1 MKRWIRLMAIIAALL
16 MAIGSIA
23 AVWLWR
29 TTRYVPE
36 FYEAAVQASPPN
48 VPAEVEGLR
57 EEFSH
62 LRGDASRP
70 GSWNAEFTDDQ
81 INAWLIQ
88 QLMVDYPS
96 LLPQGVSDPR
106 VVIRDGRLLAAAR
119 FRNEHFDTV
128 VSVELTAELTPQPNV
143 LAVRFMNL
151 KAGALPLPIGRLIDG
166 LTREAAKRSLDIRW
180 QSDDTGNVALVTIP
194 SDHPKYPHKPVI
206 VESIRFAEGTLIIE
220 GITGKSAIDA
230 YSPRGPIYKLS
241 SGYQL
246 SSGESPSPGP

>member
-1 MKRWIRLMAIIAALL
+1 
-16 MAIGSIA
+16 
-23 AVWLWR
+23 
-29 TTRYVPE
+29 
-36 FYEAAVQASPPN
+36 
-48 VPAEVEGLR
+48 
-57 EEFSH
+57 
-62 LRGDASRP
+62 
-70 GSWNAEFTDDQ
+70 
-81 INAWLIQ
+81 
-88 QLMVDYPS
+88 MVDYPS

-180 QSDDTGNVALVTIP
+180 QSDDTGDVALVTIP